1 MEIKSLESAVE
12 AILFAS
18 GEPVSAERIAQ
29 ALEIDK
35 STATRVIG
43 HYVQRFN
50 AAESGLRVV
59 QVDKFYQMVTREEYA
74 PYIRRALE
82 IRRNVPLTKPSM
94 EVLAIIAYHQ
104 PVTKGY
110 LEQVRGV
117 DCSGIVNN
125 LVEKGLV
132 EERGRMELPGRPI
145 LYGTTLSFLRCFGL
159 NSLENL
165 PPVEQ
170 SEAGAADE
178 TERQEDAGMPD
189 EPGAGTESPDA

>member
-1 MEIKSLESAVE
+1 MDIKFIEEAVE

-18 GEPVSAERIAQ
+18 GEPVSAERVAE
-29 ALEIDK
+29 ALELDK
-35 STATRVIG
+35 STVAKVINN
-43 HYVQRFN
+43 YVQRYN
-50 AAESGLRVV
+50 SQNGGLRIV
-59 QVDKFYQMVTREEYA
+59 QIDKYYQMVTREEFA

-94 EVLAIIAYHQ
+94 EVLAVIAYHQ

-145 LYGTTLSFLRCFGL
+145 LYGTTLQFLRCFGL
-159 NSLENL
+159 SSLDEL

-170 SEAGAADE
+170 AVDDDGEAAAAQELPEQQSRGA
-178 TERQEDAGMPD
+178 
-189 EPGAGTESPDA
+189 